1 MSAPFGPYALTLDGI
16 TQQMRGTFETFIDP
30 RKGKNKSYTMVDAA
44 LSAVSVF
51 FSQSPS
57 FLEYQRCLEQTQG
70 NNHARTLFGVHE
82 IPSDNQIRN
91 LLDAT
96 PPDTLKPVY
105 SFLFNA
111 LEQAGVVDSHRSVNG
126 TLLLALDGTEHFSSQ
141 AIPCEQCSTRRHA
154 NGQVTYFHSA
164 LTPVLVK
171 PGCDKVIA
179 LAPEFVAPQDGAAKQ
194 DCELAAAKRWLAAHG
209 EGFARLKMTVL
220 GDDLY
225 CHEPFCLELLA

>member
-44 LSAVSVF
+44 LSAFSIFFSQSPSFLSVF

-70 NNHARTLFGVHE
+70 NNNARTLFGVHE

-111 LEQAGVVDSHRSVNG
+111 LEQAGVVDAHRSVNG

-141 AIPCEQCSTRRHA
+141 AIHCEQCSTRRHA
-154 NGQVTYFHSA
+154 NGQVT
-164 LTPVLVK
+164 
-171 PGCDKVIA
+171 
-179 LAPEFVAPQDGAAKQ
+179 
-194 DCELAAAKRWLAAHG
+194 
-209 EGFARLKMTVL
+209 
-220 GDDLY
+220 
-225 CHEPFCLELLA
+225 